1 MDAPTSRLRTGLILA
16 AAVFATG
23 ALAALMADAM
33 QPAPSPTPTPPIL
46 PPATGGPG
54 QAPGSF
60 QLVPAPIDRLE
71 IRVRESAPPQYA
83 LYVQAGL
90 PSGCAKQHSHTVTRT
105 GDTFVV
111 RVLNSMPPGNP
122 ICTMIYGTYELNVEL
137 KGDFRGGRTYT
148 VLVND
153 KTTTFV
159 AQ

>member
-1 MDAPTSRLRTGLILA
+1 MDAPTSRLRIGLIL

-23 ALAALMADAM
+23 ALAAVLADAM
-33 QPAPSPTPTPPIL
+33 QPAPSPTPPIA

-71 IRVRESAPPQYA
+71 FRIRESAPPQYS

-90 PSGCAKQHSHTVTRT
+90 PSGCAKQHSHSVTQT
-105 GDTFVV
+105 GDTFIVQV
-111 RVLNSMPPGNP
+111 MNSLPTGNP
-122 ICTMIYGTYELNVEL
+122 ICTMIYGTYELNIEI
-137 KGDFRGGRTYT
+137 KGDIRPGRTYT
-148 VLVND
+148 LKVND

-159 AQ
+159 AR

>member
-1 MDAPTSRLRTGLILA
+1 MDARSPRLRIGLILA

-23 ALAALMADAM
+23 ALAAVMADAM
-33 QPAPSPTPTPPIL
+33 ASVPAPSPLPV

-71 IRVRESAPPQYA
+71 LRIRESAPAQYS

-90 PSGCAKQHSHTVTRT
+90 PSGCAKQHSHSVLQT

-111 RVLNSMPPGNP
+111 RVMNSMPPGNT
-122 ICTMIYGTYELNVEL
+122 ICTMIYGTYELNIDL
-137 KGDFRGGRTYT
+137 KGDIRPGRTYT
-148 VLVND
+148 VTVND
-153 KTTTFV
+153 RTTTFV
-159 AQ
+159 AR